1 MDIPHRPY
9 WRQNS
14 LGATQVWYTGLPDC
28 PFDVPDMGE
37 KDKETVRELKRVA
50 QKYGTGQAGGDVEER
65 KEQQ

>member
-37 KDKETVRELKRVA
+37 KDKEAVRELKRLA
-50 QKYGTGQAGGDVEER
+50 ERYGGGRKSPER
-65 KEQQ
+65 DSRG